1 MDHPYR
7 DGVVLIGD
15 AAGATDPTWGEGLA
29 RTLRDV
35 RLLRDRLLADDDWD
49 RMASA
54 FAEDH
59 DAFFSRMLR
68 LGAMRG
74 ELLFDVGPEADA
86 RRKRAFAAQKSRS
99 QRLAGHAGVRTRR
112 TL

>member
-1 MDHPYR
+1 
-7 DGVVLIGD
+7 
-15 AAGATDPTWGEGLA
+15 
-29 RTLRDV
+29 LRDV

-59 DAFFSRMLR
+59 DAFFSCMLR

-86 RRKRAFAAQKSRS
+86 RRKRAFAAHKADPSA
-99 QRLAGHAGVRTRR
+99 LPD
-112 TL
+112 TLGYGPDAPSDDVARARYFGEA